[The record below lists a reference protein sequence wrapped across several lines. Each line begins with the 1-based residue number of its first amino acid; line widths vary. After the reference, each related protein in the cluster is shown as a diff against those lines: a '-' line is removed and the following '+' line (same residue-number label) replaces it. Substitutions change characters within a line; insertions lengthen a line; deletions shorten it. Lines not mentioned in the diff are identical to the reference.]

1 MILIDEINHYFCIVF
16 SCSIILWL
24 ERCRYDLY
32 DPRQPDRCN
41 ACRHAGDEESQ
52 APMTKK
58 PFPAAWIDQEKNAEP
73 LRAKSLLMTLF
84 GDAIAPHGGTIW
96 LGSLIELMAPFGVS
110 DRLVRT
116 SVFRLTEEGWL
127 ASSRNG
133 RRSAYSI
140 TDEALKR
147 FGQAYRRVY
156 APLEPAWDGYWVLL
170 FATHADIAPS
180 KRALFRKQL
189 AWDGFGMISPGV
201 YAHPAPEPDAIS
213 DLLERFD
220 LREQL
225 FVAKARDLPD
235 SGGKPLGAAVG
246 ETWALDEVRDGYLR
260 FIERFAPLAHGLG
273 LGKAEVSLE
282 QAFVIRTLLIHAF
295 RRVQLHDPK
304 LPSALLPE
312 AWPGND
318 SYALCRGIYRQ
329 VYEAAEAWLL
339 AALRREDEGAGE
351 AAPYFHERF
360 GGLR

>member
-1 MILIDEINHYFCIVF
+1 
-16 SCSIILWL
+16 
-24 ERCRYDLY
+24 
-32 DPRQPDRCN
+32 
-41 ACRHAGDEESQ
+41 
-52 APMTKK
+52 MTKK
-58 PFPAAWIDQEKNAEP
+58 PSPAAWIEQEKNAEP

-84 GDAIAPHGGTIW
+84 GDAIAPHGGSIW

-140 TDEALKR
+140 TDDALKR
-147 FGQAYRRVY
+147 FGKAYRRVY

-170 FATHADIAPS
+170 FATHADLAPA
-180 KRALFRKQL
+180 KRTLFRKQL
-189 AWDGFGMISPGV
+189 AWEGFGMISPGV
-201 YAHPAPEPDAIS
+201 YAHPAPDEEDIGS
-213 DLLERFD
+213 LLERFD
-220 LREQL
+220 LRQQL
-225 FVAKARDLPD
+225 FVAKARDLPA
-235 SGGKPLGAAVG
+235 SGGKPLSAAVG

-260 FIERFAPLAHGLG
+260 FIERFAPLAR
-273 LGKAEVSLE
+273 SLAGPGPDPE

-318 SYALCRGIYRQ
+318 SYALCREIYRR
-329 VYEAAEAWLL
+329 VYDAAEAHLL
-339 AALRREDEGAGE
+339 TVLRQEDEAADV
-351 AAPYFHERF
+351 AAPYFYERF

>member
-1 MILIDEINHYFCIVF
+1 
-16 SCSIILWL
+16 
-24 ERCRYDLY
+24 
-32 DPRQPDRCN
+32 
-41 ACRHAGDEESQ
+41 
-52 APMTKK
+52 MTKK
-58 PFPAAWIDQEKNAEP
+58 PSPAAWIEQEKNAEP

-84 GDAIAPHGGTIW
+84 GDAIAPHGGSIW

-140 TDEALKR
+140 TDDALKR
-147 FGQAYRRVY
+147 FGKAYRRVY

-170 FATHADIAPS
+170 FANHADLAPA
-180 KRALFRKQL
+180 KRTLFRKQL
-189 AWDGFGMISPGV
+189 AWEGFGMISPGV
-201 YAHPAPEPDAIS
+201 YAHPAPDEEDIGS
-213 DLLERFD
+213 LLERFD
-220 LREQL
+220 LRQQL
-225 FVAKARDLPD
+225 FVAKARDLPA
-235 SGGKPLGAAVG
+235 SGGKPLSAAVG

-260 FIERFAPLAHGLG
+260 FIERFAPLAR
-273 LGKAEVSLE
+273 SLAGPGPDPE

-318 SYALCRGIYRQ
+318 SYALCREIYRR
-329 VYEAAEAWLL
+329 VYDAAEAHLL
-339 AALRREDEGAGE
+339 TVLRQEDEAADV
-351 AAPYFHERF
+351 AAPYFYERF

>member
-1 MILIDEINHYFCIVF
+1 MN
-16 SCSIILWL
+16 
-24 ERCRYDLY
+24 
-32 DPRQPDRCN
+32 
-41 ACRHAGDEESQ
+41 
-52 APMTKK
+52 KK
-58 PFPAAWIDQEKNAEP
+58 SSLAAWIEQEKNAEP

-84 GDAIAPHGGTIW
+84 GDAIAPHGGSIW

-140 TDEALKR
+140 TDDALKR
-147 FGQAYRRVY
+147 FGKAYRRVY
-156 APLEPAWDGYWVLL
+156 APLEPVWDGYWVLV

-180 KRALFRKQL
+180 KRTLFRKQL
-189 AWDGFGMISPGV
+189 AWEGFGMISPGV
-201 YAHPAPEPDAIS
+201 YAHPAPDEDALRS
-213 DLLERFD
+213 LFKRFD
-220 LREQL
+220 LQQQL

-235 SGGKPLGAAVG
+235 SGGKPLSAAVG

-260 FIERFAPLAHGLG
+260 FIERFEPLARLLAGRDPDP
-273 LGKAEVSLE
+273 E

-304 LPSALLPE
+304 LPSALLPD

-318 SYALCRGIYRQ
+318 SYALCRELYRG
-329 VYEAAEAWLL
+329 VYDAAEAHLL
-339 AALRREDEGAGE
+339 AVLRREDDAADE
-351 AAPYFHERF
+351 AAPYFYERF

>member
-1 MILIDEINHYFCIVF
+1 
-16 SCSIILWL
+16 
-24 ERCRYDLY
+24 
-32 DPRQPDRCN
+32 
-41 ACRHAGDEESQ
+41 
-52 APMTKK
+52 MTKK
-58 PFPAAWIDQEKNAEP
+58 PSPAAWIEQEKNAEP

-84 GDAIAPHGGTIW
+84 GDAIAPHGGSIW

-140 TDEALKR
+140 TDDALKR
-147 FGQAYRRVY
+147 FGKAYRRVY

-170 FATHADIAPS
+170 FANHADLAPA
-180 KRALFRKQL
+180 KRTLFRKQL
-189 AWDGFGMISPGV
+189 AWEGFGMISPGV
-201 YAHPAPEPDAIS
+201 YAHPAPDEEAIGS
-213 DLLERFD
+213 LLERFD
-220 LREQL
+220 LRQQL
-225 FVAKARDLPD
+225 FVAKARDLPA
-235 SGGKPLGAAVG
+235 SGGKPLSAAVG

-260 FIERFAPLAHGLG
+260 FIERFAPLAR
-273 LGKAEVSLE
+273 SLAGPGPDPE

-318 SYALCRGIYRQ
+318 SYALCREIYRR
-329 VYEAAEAWLL
+329 VYDAAEAHLL
-339 AALRREDEGAGE
+339 TVLRQEDEAADV
-351 AAPYFHERF
+351 AAPYFYERF

>member
-1 MILIDEINHYFCIVF
+1 
-16 SCSIILWL
+16 
-24 ERCRYDLY
+24 
-32 DPRQPDRCN
+32 
-41 ACRHAGDEESQ
+41 
-52 APMTKK
+52 MTKK
-58 PFPAAWIDQEKNAEP
+58 PSPAAWIEQEKNAEP

-84 GDAIAPHGGTIW
+84 GDAIAPHGGAIW

-140 TDEALKR
+140 TDDALMR
-147 FGQAYRRVY
+147 FGKAYRRVY
-156 APLEPAWDGYWVLL
+156 APLEPVWDGYWVLL

-189 AWDGFGMISPGV
+189 AWEGFGMISPGV
-201 YAHPAPEPDAIS
+201 YAHPAPDEDAIGS
-213 DLLERFD
+213 LLARFD
-220 LREQL
+220 LQQQL
-225 FVAKARDLPD
+225 FVAKARDLPG
-235 SGGKPLGAAVG
+235 SGGKPLSAAVS

-260 FIERFAPLAHGLG
+260 FVERFAPLAR
-273 LGKAEVSLE
+273 SLAGRDPDPE

-318 SYALCRGIYRQ
+318 GYALCRELYRN
-329 VYEAAEAWLL
+329 VYDAAEAHLL
-339 AALRREDEGAGE
+339 TVLRREDEAADV
-351 AAPYFHERF
+351 AAPYFYERF

>member
-1 MILIDEINHYFCIVF
+1 MIRKT
-16 SCSIILWL
+16 S
-24 ERCRYDLY
+24 
-32 DPRQPDRCN
+32 
-41 ACRHAGDEESQ
+41 
-52 APMTKK
+52 
-58 PFPAAWIDQEKNAEP
+58 PASWIEQEKNAEP

-84 GDAIAPHGGTIW
+84 GDAIAPHGGSIW

-140 TDEALKR
+140 TDDALKR
-147 FGQAYRRVY
+147 FGKAYRRVY
-156 APLEPAWDGYWVLL
+156 APLEPVWDGCWVLL

-180 KRALFRKQL
+180 KRTLFRKQL
-189 AWDGFGMISPGV
+189 AWEGFGMISPGV
-201 YAHPAPEPDAIS
+201 YAHPAPDEDAVRS
-213 DLLERFD
+213 LLQRFG
-220 LREQL
+220 LQEQL
-225 FVAKARDLPD
+225 FVASARDLPG
-235 SGGKPLGAAVG
+235 SGGKPLSAAVG

-260 FIERFAPLAHGLG
+260 FIERFTPLARLLG
-273 LGKAEVSLE
+273 SGSVSPE

-304 LPSALLPE
+304 LPSSLLPD

-318 SYALCRGIYRQ
+318 SYALCREIYRKL
-329 VYEAAEAWLL
+329 YDAAQSWLVDV
-339 AALRREDEGAGE
+339 LRREDENTEG
-351 AAPYFHERF
+351 AAPYFYERF